1 MTSRMSPSRA
11 GWPTFSDSTT
21 IRSRVLPTIP
31 ITSMPGISA
40 RTTAGAHPRE
50 VETPPNRATE
60 DGIRPVPAG
69 PDRSRPPQGAVS
81 PSQSV
86 SLTPVGGPPRF
97 GECRR
102 LTASKPA
109 APSRHPASP
118 HESIVAQTAEAP
130 RRPDI
135 RPGADRCGR
144 AALAPPGE
152 PRLRGRG
159 RRVHL
164 SRPRAAR
171 ARRGPRLGGAG
182 GDGVNLVEVDQSDP
196 AIFFEASLSNGRVT
210 GLERTSSQAISRS
223 VEGHRVIAA
232 INGDVW
238 AGFSNDM
245 EDAPNG
251 LHVEAGELGTARTT
265 GRPPLGGGPD
275 GRPILGSPLV
285 SIMLG
290 TTSAGQFVINRV
302 NQLRRA
308 GDVVLYT
315 PHFDSR
321 TSSAA
326 SGIDVVISG
335 LALPLRPSG
344 TWTGFVSTVRPAEG
358 GWPIDPGTVVVTVP
372 ASSTLGT
379 LLPGEPVTLST
390 TITPGWESIQQAVG
404 GREWII
410 RDGVVSIT
418 PHPPSAD
425 EIHARSAIGLT
436 ADGRMILA
444 TVGGRE
450 VGGRAGVLLSELAE
464 LILER
469 GAVSAINLDGGGSSS
484 LAIRRAGT
492 DGPVLVNRPSDGF
505 ERPVTNSI
513 QVISSM
519 PTGPLSVL
527 NVQPGSR
534 SVYRNST
541 IDFKVSGMDAGYN
554 PVPLASG
561 QVSWSL
567 SAPIGTIDADGHF
580 VATDPGTGQVVVTAD
595 GVTGTAPITVLADTT
610 CPVPGSV

>member
-31 ITSMPGISA
+31 ITSVPGISP
-40 RTTAGAHPRE
+40 RTTADARPRE
-50 VETPPNRATE
+50 VETPPDRATD
-60 DGIRPVPAG
+60 DGTRPVPAG
-69 PDRSRPPQGAVS
+69 PDRSRPAQ
-81 PSQSV
+81 
-86 SLTPVGGPPRF
+86 
-97 GECRR
+97 
-102 LTASKPA
+102 A
-109 APSRHPASP
+109 AASRHPASP

-251 LHVEAGELGTARTT
+251 LHVEAGGLVTARTT
-265 GRPPLGGGPD
+265 GRPTLGVGPD
-275 GRPILGSPLV
+275 GRPILGSPIV
-285 SIMLG
+285 SVTLG
-290 TTSAGQFVINRV
+290 TTSAGQFVISRV

-308 GDVVLYT
+308 GDVVLYP

-358 GWPIDPGTVVVTVP
+358 GWPIDPGTVVVT
-372 ASSTLGT
+372 
-379 LLPGEPVTLST
+379 
-390 TITPGWESIQQAVG
+390 
-404 GREWII
+404 
-410 RDGVVSIT
+410 
-418 PHPPSAD
+418 
-425 EIHARSAIGLT
+425 RS
-436 ADGRMILA
+436 
-444 TVGGRE
+444 
-450 VGGRAGVLLSELAE
+450 
-464 LILER
+464 
-469 GAVSAINLDGGGSSS
+469 
-484 LAIRRAGT
+484 
-492 DGPVLVNRPSDGF
+492 
-505 ERPVTNSI
+505 
-513 QVISSM
+513 
-519 PTGPLSVL
+519 
-527 NVQPGSR
+527 
-534 SVYRNST
+534 
-541 IDFKVSGMDAGYN
+541 
-554 PVPLASG
+554 
-561 QVSWSL
+561 
-567 SAPIGTIDADGHF
+567 
-580 VATDPGTGQVVVTAD
+580 
-595 GVTGTAPITVLADTT
+595 
-610 CPVPGSV
+610 